1 MAAGRGK
8 EKKKKERRRDA
19 GRWGGDECKVSEAAA
34 ERTEMEGKDNK
45 APLCLKA
52 L

>member
-8 EKKKKERRRDA
+8 KKKRRRDA
-19 GRWGGDECKVSEAAA
+19 GRGGDECKVSEAAT